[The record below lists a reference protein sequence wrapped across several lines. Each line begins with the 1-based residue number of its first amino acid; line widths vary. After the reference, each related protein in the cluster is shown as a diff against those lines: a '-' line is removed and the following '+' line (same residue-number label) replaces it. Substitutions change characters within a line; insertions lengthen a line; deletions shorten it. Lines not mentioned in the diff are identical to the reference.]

1 MTTLMQMS
9 LWVNNI
15 AYDIKTLR
23 FFRIVSF
30 IISLVLGLVGFYS
43 YLMLYQTL
51 LFAYGVH
58 FMAIAYTP
66 YVFCA
71 LIVAIYQLLTGKR
84 RERIKKAKRILMFSR
99 LPICL
104 MNTWGFITLVTWGLA
119 WVMAKLE
126 YNLSLIHI

>member
-15 AYDIKTLR
+15 AYDIETLR

-58 FMAIAYTP
+58 FRAIA
-66 YVFCA
+66 
-71 LIVAIYQLLTGKR
+71 
-84 RERIKKAKRILMFSR
+84 
-99 LPICL
+99 
-104 MNTWGFITLVTWGLA
+104 
-119 WVMAKLE
+119 
-126 YNLSLIHI
+126 IHRMCFVP

>member
-23 FFRIVSF
+23 FFRSGRGSDEPPAPRWRGHRDQAVKDTRIVSF

-66 YVFCA
+66 YVF
-71 LIVAIYQLLTGKR
+71 V
-84 RERIKKAKRILMFSR
+84 
-99 LPICL
+99 P
-104 MNTWGFITLVTWGLA
+104 
-119 WVMAKLE
+119 
-126 YNLSLIHI
+126 

>member
-51 LFAYGVH
+51 LFTYGVH
-58 FMAIAYTP
+58 FMAIA
-66 YVFCA
+66 
-71 LIVAIYQLLTGKR
+71 
-84 RERIKKAKRILMFSR
+84 
-99 LPICL
+99 
-104 MNTWGFITLVTWGLA
+104 
-119 WVMAKLE
+119 
-126 YNLSLIHI
+126 IHRMCFVP

>member
-58 FMAIAYTP
+58 QTNRKKTKHKDTLCFLDT
-66 YVFCA
+66 FTS
-71 LIVAIYQLLTGKR
+71 LTSK
-84 RERIKKAKRILMFSR
+84 
-99 LPICL
+99 
-104 MNTWGFITLVTWGLA
+104 
-119 WVMAKLE
+119 
-126 YNLSLIHI
+126 

>member
-1 MTTLMQMS
+1 MQMS

-71 LIVAIYQLLTGKR
+71 LIVALYQLLTGKR
-84 RERIKKAKRILMFSR
+84 REHVSR
-99 LPICL
+99 KQSIFLCL
-104 MNTWGFITLVTWGLA
+104 VFFLFV
-119 WVMAKLE
+119 
-126 YNLSLIHI
+126 

>member
-1 MTTLMQMS
+1 MTTLMQLS

-71 LIVAIYQLLTGKR
+71 LIVAIYQLLLVR
-84 RERIKKAKRILMFSR
+84 DVNVSKKQSVSL
-99 LPICL
+99 CL
-104 MNTWGFITLVTWGLA
+104 VFFLFV
-119 WVMAKLE
+119 
-126 YNLSLIHI
+126 